1 MQANDDE
8 TFFYTGARGDQI
20 PDEVKRVRIDKRC
33 KIILDSAFS
42 GCVSLE
48 VVFLHDGVEE
58 IRYGAFYGC
67 KSLRRINFPA
77 NLSVIG
83 MLAFAFCKDLLN
95 VEFPE
100 QLSVIG
106 EEAFRLCTS
115 LKEIKLPDN
124 LQVLGKQAFLGCTGL
139 KSLVIP
145 SGKRIGVGYRSF
157 GSCTSLGHITIP
169 LNIDLLSTNHRIFDG
184 CDRLNSIYI
193 MGEVHRV
200 VSSLTLDKW
209 KTDINVELKRINS
222 ILPSIKRGPKTT
234 RMYEWMATLQF
245 KIERCKLEH
254 NRVLKEAMALL
265 ELALWK
271 AKLEEDEFTTKKRKR
286 KAISRVN
293 CGAAAVIGNV
303 CSYLTIFKKSSL
315 SK

>member
-1 MQANDDE
+1 MMQANDDE
-8 TFFYTGARGDQI
+8 TFVYTGARGERI

-42 GCVSLE
+42 GCVQLE
-48 VVFLHDGVEE
+48 AVFLHDGVEE

-67 KSLRRINFPA
+67 KSLRRINFPV

-83 MLAFAFCKDLLN
+83 MLAFAFCKDLVN
-95 VEFPE
+95 VEFP
-100 QLSVIG
+100 QGVPLIIG

-115 LKEIKLPDN
+115 LSKIKLPDN

-139 KSLVIP
+139 KSLEIP

-157 GSCTSLGHITIP
+157 GSCTSLQCITIP
-169 LNIDLLSTNHRIFDG
+169 LNIDLLSTNHKIFDG

-193 MGEVHRV
+193 TGEVHRV

-209 KTDINVELKRINS
+209 KADNNAELKRINS

-234 RMYEWMATLQF
+234 RMVEWMETLNF
-245 KIERCKLEH
+245 KIERYKLEH

-271 AKLEEDEFTTKKRKR
+271 AKLEEDGFTTKKRKR
-286 KAISRVN
+286 RAISRVN

-303 CSYLTIFKKSSL
+303 CSYLTIFEKS
-315 SK
+315 K

>member
-1 MQANDDE
+1 MMQANDDE
-8 TFFYTGARGDQI
+8 TFVYTGARGERI

-42 GCVSLE
+42 GCVQLE
-48 VVFLHDGVEE
+48 AVFLHDGVEE

-83 MLAFAFCKDLLN
+83 MLAFAFCKDLVN
-95 VEFPE
+95 VEFTE
-100 QLSVIG
+100 KLSVIG

-157 GSCTSLGHITIP
+157 GSCTSLQCVTIP
-169 LNIDLLSTNHRIFDG
+169 LNIDLLSTNHKIFDG

-193 MGEVHRV
+193 TGEVHRV

-234 RMYEWMATLQF
+234 RMMEWMETLNF
-245 KIERCKLEH
+245 KIERYKLEH

-271 AKLEEDEFTTKKRKR
+271 AKLEEDGFTTKKRKR
-286 KAISRVN
+286 RAISRVN

-303 CSYLTIFKKSSL
+303 CSYLTIFEKS
-315 SK
+315 K